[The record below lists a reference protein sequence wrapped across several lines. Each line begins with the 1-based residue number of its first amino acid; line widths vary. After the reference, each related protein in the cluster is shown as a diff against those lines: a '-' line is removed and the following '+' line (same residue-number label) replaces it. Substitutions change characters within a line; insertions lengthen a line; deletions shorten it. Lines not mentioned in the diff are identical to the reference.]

1 MKFRTP
7 GRLKM
12 QSQHRILIVD
22 DEKNMRFLL
31 REALS
36 KEGHEVVTAETGMEA
51 ISMLGKDNYDCV
63 LLDVRM
69 PKMDGLETLE
79 ELLRINPEIPVIL
92 MTAYGT
98 KEVAMEAIR
107 KGAYDYFTKPFDID
121 EMRIVVKRALEKQKL
136 EEEIKKLKSKLEDQY
151 DFEGIIGRSQ
161 EMTEVY
167 ELVTKV
173 FKSDITV
180 IVYGESGTGKELIAN
195 VIHYRSTR
203 NDGPIVKINCA
214 AIPETLLESELFG
227 YEKGAFTGATHRK
240 IGKIEQADKGT
251 LFLDEI
257 GDMSLMTQAKLLR
270 VLEEQKI
277 ERLGGNEVIDIDI
290 RIIAATNQDLPRA
303 VHEKRF
309 REDLYF
315 RLNVVPIFM
324 PPLRTRKGDISLLMD
339 FFIEQNNKKLNKSVR
354 GVSRSVM
361 RRFLNYDWPGNVREL
376 ENAIQRA
383 VLLAPDD
390 IITDECLPSSIVE
403 STHKSNTEY
412 SGQFDGSL
420 QEIVD
425 NIAESAERQIIIDAL
440 ELTNWSR
447 TKTAE
452 LLKICRKSLHN
463 KMKKY
468 ELFDVRKSEE
478 GEPEYEDAL

>member
-1 MKFRTP
+1 
-7 GRLKM
+7 
-12 QSQHRILIVD
+12 
-22 DEKNMRFLL
+22 MRFLL
-31 REALS
+31 REALV
-36 KEGHEVVTAETGMEA
+36 KEGHEVVTAENGAEA
-51 ISMLGKDNYDCV
+51 VALLGENSFDCV
-63 LLDVRM
+63 LLDIRM
-69 PKMDGLETLE
+69 PKMDGLEALE
-79 ELLRINPEIPVIL
+79 ALLAIDPEIPVIL

-107 KGAYDYFTKPFDID
+107 KGAYDFFTKPFDIN

-136 EEEIKKLKSKLEDQY
+136 EEEIKKLRSKLEERY
-151 DFEGIIGRSQ
+151 DFEGIIGRSR

-167 ELVTKV
+167 ELVSKV
-173 FKSDITV
+173 YKSDITV
-180 IVYGESGTGKELIAN
+180 IIYGESGTGKELIAN
-195 VIHYRSTR
+195 VIHYKSPRK
-203 NDGPIVKINCA
+203 DFPMVKINCA

-227 YEKGAFTGATHRK
+227 YEKGAFTGATQRK
-240 IGKIEQADKGT
+240 IGKIEQANRGT

-257 GDMSLMTQAKLLR
+257 GDMSLMTQAKMLR
-270 VLEEQKI
+270 VLEEHEI
-277 ERLGGNEVIDIDI
+277 ERLGGNEVIPVDI
-290 RIIAATNQDLPRA
+290 RIVAATNQDLPRA

-324 PPLRTRKGDISLLMD
+324 PPLRVRKGDISLLVD
-339 FFIEQNNKKLNKSVR
+339 HFVEENNRKLNKNVR

-376 ENAIQRA
+376 ENAVQRA

-390 IITDECLPSSIVE
+390 IINDECLPSQIVE
-403 STHKSNTEY
+403 STRKSTT
-412 SGQFDGSL
+412 GQMEPFEGSL

-440 ELTNWSR
+440 ELTSWSR

-468 ELFDVRKSEE
+468 ELFEVRKPGDEE
-478 GEPEYEDAL
+478 SDYDEMP

>member
-1 MKFRTP
+1 MKMFENT
-7 GRLKM
+7 K
-12 QSQHRILIVD
+12 QHRILIVD
-22 DEKNMRFLL
+22 DERNMRFFL
-31 REALS
+31 REALV
-36 KEGHEVVTAETGMEA
+36 KEGYQVVEAESGQDA
-51 ISMLGKDNYDCV
+51 INVISENNVDCI

-69 PKMDGLETLE
+69 PRMDGLQTLVA
-79 ELLRINPEIPVIL
+79 LLKINPEVPVII

-107 KGAYDYFTKPFDID
+107 KGAYDYFSKPFDIN

-136 EEEIKKLKSKLEDQY
+136 EEEIKKLRSKLETKY
-151 DFEGIIGRSQ
+151 DFEGIIGRSP
-161 EMTEVY
+161 EMMEVY

-173 FKSDITV
+173 IKNDITV
-180 IVYGESGTGKELIAN
+180 IIYGESGTGKELIAN
-195 VIHYRSTR
+195 VIHYKGPRK
-203 NDGPIVKINCA
+203 NEPIVKINCA

-227 YEKGAFTGATHRK
+227 YEKGAFTGATQRK

-277 ERLGGNEVIDIDI
+277 ERLGGSDVIDVDI

-303 VHEKRF
+303 VHEKKF

-324 PPLRTRKGDISLLMD
+324 PPLRTRKGDISLLID
-339 FFIEQNNKKLNKSVR
+339 SFIEENNKKLGKDIR
-354 GVSRSVM
+354 GVSRTVM
-361 RRFLNYDWPGNVREL
+361 HRLLNYDWPGNVREL
-376 ENAIQRA
+376 ENVIQRA
-383 VLLAPDD
+383 VLLTSDSV
-390 IITDECLPSSIVE
+390 IGEECLPAAILE
-403 STHKSNTEY
+403 SAQKQ
-412 SGQFDGSL
+412 GRDFGMPFDGSL

-425 NIAESAERQIIIDAL
+425 NIAASAERQLIIDAL
-440 ELTNWSR
+440 ERTNWSR

-468 ELFDVRKSEE
+468 ELFDIRKSEE
-478 GEPEYEDAL
+478 DEIDEAAD